1 MDSAGLR
8 TWVVWLFREA
18 VVDLR
23 ARAGLEA
30 APSAWRGAAVWAA
43 ADSAAVVSEEASMAA
58 VWRRVGAIAEKVRGI
73 AVGARHGAPLNDES
87 GWTFCNQTPSIS
99 IS

>member
-1 MDSAGLR
+1 VDSAGLR
-8 TWVVWLFREA
+8 AWVVWLFREA

-23 ARAGLEA
+23 AGAGLEA
-30 APSAWRGAAVWAA
+30 APSAWRGAAVWA
-43 ADSAAVVSEEASMAA
+43 AA